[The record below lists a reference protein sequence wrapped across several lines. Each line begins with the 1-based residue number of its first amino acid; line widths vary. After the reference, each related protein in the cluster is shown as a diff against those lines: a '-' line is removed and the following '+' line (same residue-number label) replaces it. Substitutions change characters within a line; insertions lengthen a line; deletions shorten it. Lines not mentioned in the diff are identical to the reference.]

1 MIRLNEL
8 EAVMKP
14 QFVFMK
20 NPPKPLVLNEEVEGV
35 KDLARTIFVGLS
47 DMYGIPSDK
56 TMAYLDMG
64 YDSFR
69 NKLSEFRKQ
78 FRDGRDAYGNDDG
91 NPAVKLFIKT
101 SLCLNAIKFKY
112 QTNPYVRLETWI
124 NFD

>member
-1 MIRLNEL
+1 
-8 EAVMKP
+8 MKP

-20 NPPKPLVLNEEVEGV
+20 NAPKPLVLNEEIEGV

-47 DMYGIPSDK
+47 DMYGLPSDR
-56 TMAYLDMG
+56 TMEYLDMG

-69 NKLSEFRKQ
+69 NKLTEFRKQ
-78 FRDGRDAYGNDDG
+78 YRAGKAEWECGNR
-91 NPAVKLFIKT
+91 NSPEVKLFVKT

-112 QTNPYVRLETWI
+112 KSNPYVRLESWI